1 MNQRWLT
8 RAKPA
13 TQKDLPTCTHGVR
26 TLRRKTPRRGFVLH
40 ETLMAVGL
48 AMALAVGIAQLLVIV
63 AQQRRLT
70 RQQEVAAREA
80 GNLMERVAARS
91 WDDTTTAALESTVL
105 SANASDCL
113 PEAELS
119 VEVAEEEADAKRM
132 TVEIRWQSGSE
143 SRAESARLV
152 GWKFRTREESP

>member
-13 TQKDLPTCTHGVR
+13 TQKGRPTCTHGAR
-26 TLRRKTPRRGFVLH
+26 TLRRRTSRRGFVLH

-63 AQQRRLT
+63 AQQRRLA
-70 RQQEVAAREA
+70 RQQEVATREA

-91 WDDTTTAALESTVL
+91 WDDTTTAALESTAL
-105 SANASDCL
+105 SENASVWL
-113 PEAELS
+113 PGGEVS
-119 VEVAEEEADAKRM
+119 VDVIEEEPDVKRM

-152 GWKFRTREESP
+152 GWKFRAQEESP

>member
-1 MNQRWLT
+1 MNHRSLT

-13 TQKDLPTCTHGVR
+13 TQKDVPTCAHGVQV
-26 TLRRKTPRRGFVLH
+26 LRRRTPRRGFVLH

-63 AQQRRLT
+63 AQQRRLA
-70 RQQEVAAREA
+70 RQQEVAAREV
-80 GNLMERVAARS
+80 GNLLERVAARS
-91 WDDTTTAALESTVL
+91 WDGTTTAALESTAL
-105 SANASDCL
+105 SENASAGL
-113 PEAELS
+113 PEGEVS
-119 VEVAEEEADAKRM
+119 VEVTEEEPDVKRM

-152 GWKFRTREESP
+152 GWKFRAREESP